1 MKQLILAAFV
11 ALALTTSAKSEDF
24 FYWYDYGIPLSY
36 EEYQSYVTTDPGMA
50 ADGYW
55 FSAGPPAAPQEYEI
69 FDPVYGPWWTTDQD
83 EAYYYSQ
90 QGYSVTP
97 VE

>member
-1 MKQLILAAFV
+1 
-11 ALALTTSAKSEDF
+11 
-24 FYWYDYGIPLSY
+24 
-36 EEYQSYVTTDPGMA
+36 MA

-55 FSAGPPAAPQEYEI
+55 FTVGDPTPQEYEI